1 MRPSAVARE
10 SRCRRIQACRPLGW
24 TAVTTSG
31 GRESRQSPGRSDR
44 SSVIFPDMARDLKE
58 LYAAAVAGD
67 AAAFDELYTQ
77 LKDLVWWAI
86 RNAGV
91 SGADAE
97 DVFQSTWAKF
107 VENLGRHHNPGAIK
121 GWLVAVARNRCIDM
135 GRVSGRTVPVEAL
148 MAVADDD
155 FPPDEAAI
163 HALDVEALEAVLA
176 ELSERERQLVAMWAH
191 GASYR
196 EMDLAI
202 GIPAGS
208 VGPTMARCRDKLAE
222 KMKESS

>member
-1 MRPSAVARE
+1 MLS
-10 SRCRRIQACRPLGW
+10 SRRGRIHMCRPLGR
-24 TAVTTSG
+24 TVVTTSG
-31 GRESRQSPGRSDR
+31 GRAYRHSSERPDR
-44 SSVIFPDMARDLKE
+44 SRVIFVGMPRDLTE
-58 LYAAAVAGD
+58 LYGAAVAGD
-67 AAAFDELYTQ
+67 AVAFDELYGQ

-97 DVFQSTWAKF
+97 DVFQSTWATFFEK
-107 VENLGRHHNPGAIK
+107 LGQHRNPAAIK

-135 GRVSGRTVPVEAL
+135 GRVSGRTVPIEAL
-148 MAVADDD
+148 MAVADDE

-163 HALDVEALEAVLA
+163 HALDVEALEEVLV

-191 GASYR
+191 GASYS
-196 EMDLAI
+196 EMNLAI

-208 VGPTMARCRDKLAE
+208 VGPTMARCREKLAE
-222 KMKESS
+222 KMKERS